1 MRRLPTAAQL
11 GKLPHVTSTPIR
23 LSTNPL
29 PRFRPSPRQSFMMVC
44 YREGSMR
51 RRFSRRGFSLI
62 ELLIVISIILI
73 LMAVAVPKYEKMQMN
88 TRELA
93 AIKQIQTIHSA
104 QTQYYSQFGKYAT
117 VLTEL
122 GAPASGNAGPSG
134 ADLIPNDLAKGTKTG
149 YTFTVTG
156 TPTGYTVNANP
167 VSYNGTG
174 RRCFFSDQ
182 SFVIRENWGPDPAK
196 ADSPE
201 IK

>member
-1 MRRLPTAAQL
+1 
-11 GKLPHVTSTPIR
+11 
-23 LSTNPL
+23 
-29 PRFRPSPRQSFMMVC
+29 
-44 YREGSMR
+44 MR
-51 RRFSRRGFSLI
+51 RRFGRRGFSLI

-117 VLTEL
+117 ALTEL
-122 GAPASGNAGPSG
+122 GPPPSGNAGPSG
-134 ADLIPNDLAKGTKTG
+134 ADLISNDLAKGTKTG
-149 YTFTVTG
+149 YTFTVQG

-167 VSYNGTG
+167 VSFNGTG
-174 RRCFFSDQ
+174 RRSFFSDQ
-182 SFVIRENWGPDPAK
+182 SFVIHENWGQEPAK